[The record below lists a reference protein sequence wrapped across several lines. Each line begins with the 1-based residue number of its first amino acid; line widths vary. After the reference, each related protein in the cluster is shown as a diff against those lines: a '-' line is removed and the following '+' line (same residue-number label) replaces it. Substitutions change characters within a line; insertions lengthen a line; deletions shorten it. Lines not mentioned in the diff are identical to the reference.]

1 MVPATPALGPS
12 EPASGGGG
20 GEADI
25 EGPPNGPPP
34 ATPAGQE
41 AHAGDGITLAEN
53 SGAEFSQEELDNLVL
68 TGHDG
73 NPVPQEELDNLV
85 LRGHDGNPVP
95 HEELDDLLMEPA
107 SAPNSGSGLE
117 HQTSFCSGPGS
128 GSGSGSASGSG
139 SGSGSQ
145 TAAAGLIAP
154 RTAGTKS
161 SKSKAKS

>member
-34 ATPAGQE
+34 ATPARQE

-73 NPVPQEELDNLV
+73 KPFSQ
-85 LRGHDGNPVP
+85 
-95 HEELDDLLMEPA
+95 EELDDLLMEPA

>member
-34 ATPAGQE
+34 ATPARQE

-53 SGAEFSQEELDNLVL
+53 SGAEFSQEELDNLAL
-68 TGHDG
+68 EGHDG
-73 NPVPQEELDNLV
+73 KPFSQ
-85 LRGHDGNPVP
+85 
-95 HEELDDLLMEPA
+95 EELDDLLMEPA
-107 SAPNSGSGLE
+107 SAPNSGSVLE
-117 HQTSFCSGPGS
+117 HQTSSCSGSGS

-139 SGSGSQ
+139 SGFGSQ

>member
-34 ATPAGQE
+34 ATPARQE

-73 NPVPQEELDNLV
+73 NPVPQEELDDLLMEPASAPNS
-85 LRGHDGNPVP
+85 
-95 HEELDDLLMEPA
+95 LLMEPA

-161 SKSKAKS
+161 SKSKEKS